1 MAATQSEVRGVL
13 HGKTE
18 VTEADIDG
26 LQAPQSLDE
35 GEASRS
41 RELRVLVIGRTMC
54 LIRHICYTNKHS

>member
-26 LQAPQSLDE
+26 LLHYLQMVIKETFRLHPP
-35 GEASRS
+35 
-41 RELRVLVIGRTMC
+41 VLFLMPRLCTDA
-54 LIRHICYTNKHS
+54 NKGHGL